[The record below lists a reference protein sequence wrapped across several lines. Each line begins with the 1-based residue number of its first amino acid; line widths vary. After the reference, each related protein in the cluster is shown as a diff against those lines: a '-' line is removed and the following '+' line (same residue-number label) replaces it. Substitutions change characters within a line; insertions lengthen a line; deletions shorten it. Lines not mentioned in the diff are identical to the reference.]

1 MTTRTRSKSK
11 DYYAILALTPAA
23 TLADIKRAYRRLA
36 RQHHPDT
43 DTDPD
48 AAKRFREISE
58 AYEVLSDP
66 ARRSAYDQTRPP
78 APGPLATPDNT
89 AVISRLLA
97 VLEDAWQSSRQR
109 HPQIPPVVIIV
120 ASGGNG
126 RQRAYGHHAPHR
138 WHAAGTDHTEIMISG
153 EGLAR
158 DAASVLGTLLH
169 EAAHALAAARGIQD
183 TSRQGRYHNQKY
195 KTCAEEL
202 GITVEHDSRIGWSL
216 TTVPEATAR
225 RYAVQIAALAEAMT
239 LWRHAEQQTA
249 RGGNG
254 GRSTNL
260 PAACCPCGRLIRIAA
275 STLAAAPVICRVRG
289 QVRGPGGA
297 LTLNRQTPTG
307 RG

>member
-1 MTTRTRSKSK
+1 MTTRTRKQQQ
-11 DYYAILALTPAA
+11 DYYAILGLTPAA

-43 DTDPD
+43 NKNPD
-48 AAKRFREISE
+48 AARRFRQITE

-66 ARRSAYDQTRPP
+66 ARRKAYDQTRPL
-78 APGPLATPDNT
+78 APGPLVTPDST

-97 VLEDAWQSSRQR
+97 VLEDAWAAIRR
-109 HPQIPPVVIIV
+109 HHPQIPPVVIII

-126 RQRAYGHHAPHR
+126 RQRAYGHHAPQR
-138 WHAAGTDHTEIMISG
+138 WHAAGTDRTEIMISG

-183 TSRQGRYHNQKY
+183 TSRQGRCHNQKY

-202 GITVEHDSRIGWSL
+202 GITVQHDHRVGWSI
-216 TTVPEATAR
+216 TTVPQATAR

-260 PAACCPCGRLIRIAA
+260 LSASCPCGRLIRIAA
-275 STLAAAPVICRVRG
+275 STLAVAPVICTACDGKFEARE
-289 QVRGPGGA
+289 A
-297 LTLNRQTPTG
+297 H
-307 RG
+307 

>member
-1 MTTRTRSKSK
+1 MTTCTKNT
-11 DYYAILALTPAA
+11 DHYAILGVHPAA
-23 TLADIKRAYRRLA
+23 ALADIKRAYRRLA

-43 DTDPD
+43 NKEPG
-48 AAKRFREISE
+48 AARRFRQITE

-66 ARRSAYDQTRPP
+66 ARRKAYDQTRPP
-78 APGPLATPDNT
+78 ASGPLATPGST

-97 VLEDAWQSSRQR
+97 VLEDAWTAIRQR

-126 RQRAYGHHAPHR
+126 RQRAYGHHAPQR
-138 WHAAGTDHTEIMISG
+138 WHAAGTDRTEIMISG

-158 DAASVLGTLLH
+158 DAVSVLGTLLH
-169 EAAHALAAARGIQD
+169 EAAHALAAAREIQD

-195 KTCAEEL
+195 KSCAEEL
-202 GITVEHDSRIGWSL
+202 GITVEHDQRIGWSI
-216 TTVPEATAR
+216 TSVPEATAR
-225 RYAVQIAALAEAMT
+225 CYAVQIAALAEAMT

-260 PAACCPCGRLIRIAA
+260 LAACCPCGRLIRIAA
-275 STLAAAPVICRVRG
+275 STLAVAPVICTACDGKFEARE
-289 QVRGPGGA
+289 A
-297 LTLNRQTPTG
+297 H
-307 RG
+307 

>member
-1 MTTRTRSKSK
+1 MTTRTRTKNT
-11 DYYAILALTPAA
+11 DYYAILGLTPAA
-23 TLADIKRAYRRLA
+23 RLADIKRAYRRLA

-43 DTDPD
+43 NKEPG
-48 AAKRFREISE
+48 AARRFRQINE
-58 AYEVLSDP
+58 AYQVLSDP
-66 ARRSAYDQTRPP
+66 ARRQVYDATRPP
-78 APGPLATPDNT
+78 APGPLAAPDRT

-97 VLEDAWQSSRQR
+97 VLEDAWTAIRR
-109 HPQIPPVVIIV
+109 HHPQVPPVVIII

-126 RQRAYGHHAPHR
+126 RQRAYGHHAPQR

-153 EGLAR
+153 EGLTR

-169 EAAHALAAARGIQD
+169 EAAHALAAARGVQD

-202 GITVEHDSRIGWSL
+202 GITVQHDTRIGWSI

-225 RYAVQIAALAEAMT
+225 RYAVQIAALTEAMT

-249 RGGNG
+249 PGGNG

-260 PAACCPCGRLIRIAA
+260 LAASCPCGRLIRIAA
-275 STLAAAPVICRVRG
+275 STLAAAPVICAACDGKFEARE
-289 QVRGPGGA
+289 A
-297 LTLNRQTPTG
+297 H
-307 RG
+307 

>member
-1 MTTRTRSKSK
+1 MTTRTRKQQK
-11 DYYAILALTPAA
+11 DYYAILGLTPAA

-43 DTDPD
+43 NTSPD
-48 AAKRFREISE
+48 AARRFRQITE

-66 ARRSAYDQTRPP
+66 ARRKAYDQTRLP
-78 APGPLATPDNT
+78 APGPLATPDST

-97 VLEDAWQSSRQR
+97 VLEDAWTAIRR
-109 HPQIPPVVIIV
+109 HHPQIPPVVIIV

-126 RQRAYGHHAPHR
+126 RQRAYGHHAPQR

-169 EAAHALAAARGIQD
+169 EAAHALAAARGIKD

-202 GITVEHDSRIGWSL
+202 GITVEHDQRIGWSI
-216 TTVPEATAR
+216 TTIPEATAR

-249 RGGNG
+249 TGGNG

-260 PAACCPCGRLIRIAA
+260 LAACCPCGRLIRIAA
-275 STLAAAPVICRVRG
+275 STLAAAPVICAACDGKFETRE
-289 QVRGPGGA
+289 A
-297 LTLNRQTPTG
+297 H
-307 RG
+307 

>member
-1 MTTRTRSKSK
+1 MTTRTRTKNTN
-11 DYYAILALTPAA
+11 YYAILGLTPSA
-23 TLADIKRAYRRLA
+23 TLAEIKRAYRRLA

-43 DTDPD
+43 NANPD
-48 AAKRFREISE
+48 VAKRFRQITE

-66 ARRSAYDQTRPP
+66 ARRKAYDQTRPP
-78 APGPLATPDNT
+78 APGPLTTPDGT
-89 AVISRLLA
+89 AVISRLLG
-97 VLEDAWQSSRQR
+97 VMKDAWAAIRSH

-126 RQRAYGHHAPHR
+126 RQRAYGHHAPQR
-138 WHAAGTDHTEIMISG
+138 WHAAGADRTEIMISG

-169 EAAHALAAARGIQD
+169 EAAHALAAARQIQD

-202 GITVEHDSRIGWSL
+202 GITVEHDQRIGWSI

-249 RGGNG
+249 RGSDG

-260 PAACCPCGRLIRIAA
+260 LAASCPCGRLIRIAA
-275 STLAAAPVICRVRG
+275 STLAAAPVICTACDGKFEARE
-289 QVRGPGGA
+289 A
-297 LTLNRQTPTG
+297 H
-307 RG
+307 

>member
-1 MTTRTRSKSK
+1 MTTRTRKQQQ
-11 DYYAILALTPAA
+11 DYYAILGLTPAA

-43 DTDPD
+43 NTSPD
-48 AAKRFREISE
+48 AARRFRHITE
-58 AYEVLSDP
+58 AYEALSDP
-66 ARRSAYDQTRPP
+66 ARRQAYDQTRPP
-78 APGPLATPDNT
+78 APGLLATPDST
-89 AVISRLLA
+89 AVISQLLA
-97 VLEDAWQSSRQR
+97 VLEDAWQAIRR
-109 HPQIPPVVIIV
+109 HHPQIPPVVIII

-153 EGLAR
+153 EGLTR

-169 EAAHALAAARGIQD
+169 EAAHALAAARNIKD

-202 GITVEHDSRIGWSL
+202 GITVEHDQRIGWSI
-216 TTVPEATAR
+216 TSVPEATAR

-260 PAACCPCGRLIRIAA
+260 LAACCPCGRLIRIAA
-275 STLAAAPVICRVRG
+275 STLAAAPIICAACDGKFEARE
-289 QVRGPGGA
+289 A
-297 LTLNRQTPTG
+297 H
-307 RG
+307 